1 MPVDLLFELEY
12 LLSDLAG
19 SPVKP
24 RSYSYD
30 AGSGELCIEL
40 AEPLEA
46 RVCVPLR
53 QCRGLQGPKLE
64 RCIAK
69 ALAQEGPWTRSL
81 QEQLQQLLESK
92 G

>member
-1 MPVDLLFELEY
+1 MDLLFELEY
-12 LLSDLAG
+12 LLSDIAG
-19 SPVKP
+19 APVKP
-24 RSYSYD
+24 RGYSYNAD
-30 AGSGELCIEL
+30 SGELCVEL
-40 AEPLEA
+40 AEPPGG

-81 QEQLQQLLESK
+81 EQQLRSLLEGK
-92 G
+92 R